1 MSIYGNY
8 SASTKIGTVNTGD
21 KIPYSAFSAGNGGGG
36 LGYDENLKAYWKC
49 DEASTP
55 ILNSSVS
62 DESLGSAAQW
72 AVTNGTFA
80 TGSPPLNTALD
91 FDDGDTYA
99 KAGTSLSQ
107 FNFMH
112 DTSALF
118 SIVWWMKLSSLNPDA
133 QFINTTQ
140 SSTKAGMGITLNVDE
155 SISYRIY
162 NTAGEATAA
171 NTAADFIPNATNWF
185 FFCFRYNESLANTN
199 AVWRRDDGNE
209 ETNNKGA
216 ASPSDDNAPFPL
228 FIGAKVKATT
238 PSEQYMNAQV
248 NEISLWNE
256 TLSSDNE
263 TSLYNDGD
271 GLEIY

>member
-1 MSIYGNY
+1 M
-8 SASTKIGTVNTGD
+8 KIHGTEKGGALSKKDFGV
-21 KIPYSAFSAGNGGGG
+21 AFSAGNGGGG

-49 DEASTP
+49 SGASTP
-55 ILNSSVS
+55 IENSSIS
-62 DESLGSAAQW
+62 EESLGSAADW
-72 AVTNGTFA
+72 TVTNGTFQQ
-80 TGSPPLNTALD
+80 GSPPLNTALE

-112 DTSALF
+112 DTTALF
-118 SIVWWMKLSSLNPDA
+118 SLVWWMKLSALNPDA

-140 SSTKAGMGITLNVDE
+140 ASTKAGMGITLNVDE
-155 SISYRIY
+155 SMSFRIY
-162 NTAGEATAA
+162 NAAGEATAA

-185 FFCFRYNESLANTN
+185 FYCFRYNESLANTN

-228 FIGAKVKATT
+228 TIGMKATA
-238 PSEQYMNAQV
+238 PPLAQFLYAQV
-248 NEISLWNE
+248 NEVSLWHE

-263 TSLYNDGD
+263 TSLYNSGD